1 MEIFQLIEF
10 SCHCSVVT
18 QKPVESI
25 QSHAKKEK
33 IGGEQKRRKINHVW
47 RFLLHSAEPETVF
60 NHLEYFS

>member
-1 MEIFQLIEF
+1 
-10 SCHCSVVT
+10 VVT